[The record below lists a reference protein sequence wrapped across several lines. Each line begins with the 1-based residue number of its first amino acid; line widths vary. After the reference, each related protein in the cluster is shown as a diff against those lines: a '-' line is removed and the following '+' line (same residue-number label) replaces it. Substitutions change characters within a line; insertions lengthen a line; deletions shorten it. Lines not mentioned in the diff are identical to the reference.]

1 MSPNAETH
9 ESYCE
14 LKIFPD
20 KQLRFNVRV
29 AMGGKTFLAGGFK
42 NPDQAQRRGVEVML
56 AMRGLG

>member
-1 MSPNAETH
+1 MSPNPATN

-29 AMGGKTFLAGGFK
+29 AMGGKTFLAGGFRS
-42 NPDQAQRRGVEVML
+42 PDQAQRRGVEIMM
-56 AMRGLG
+56 AMRGL